1 MKCEIRFCSLF
12 FGEDDFSGGMSGLTF
27 VLMIEVLPF
36 MVVTFGFVVMSLY
49 RMVVTVVRLTRFV
62 RLMVVSFGVC
72 FPVQPVTSATE
83 INAINILFI
92 ACFDCK
98 WDLYNYSGE
107 AVQNCTTSRRARV
120 QHSVVTALKR

>member
-36 MVVTFGFVVMSLY
+36 MVVTFGVVVMSLY

-62 RLMVVSFGVC
+62 RLMVVRVLWS
-72 FPVQPVTSATE
+72 
-83 INAINILFI
+83 L
-92 ACFDCK
+92 
-98 WDLYNYSGE
+98 LSG
-107 AVQNCTTSRRARV
+107 AARNE
-120 QHSVVTALKR
+120 RDGD